1 MKRLNVIVTGGTRGL
16 GRSLVREFASKGHHV
31 VYTAREKMNDRIVN
45 TLADADSESDSVMGG
60 NALAVRC
67 DVSRASDVAALFAS
81 AAEFHGQMP
90 DAIIVNAATSGGYG
104 ALLDAQDTALAETVN
119 TNLLG
124 SLLCCKYFL
133 KSTKA
138 GDIIFLTG
146 TGSDGRATPNF
157 AAYGSTKAAVM
168 QLSRSLRAE
177 LEADSDTRIH
187 TLSPGMMP
195 TPLLL
200 ENLPARV
207 ESCVRLFCAHPD
219 DVAKW
224 SVEKITR
231 IVTTRHRHEH
241 LQFFS
246 PLRAAKTLL
255 ANSRELFPNS
265 PKLLKTRR

>member
-1 MKRLNVIVTGGTRGL
+1 MKKFNVIVTGGTRGL
-16 GRSLVREFASKGHHV
+16 GRSIVREFASKGHSV
-31 VYTAREKMNDRIVN
+31 VYTTRQKTTDKTVS
-45 TLADADSESDSVMGG
+45 DFADSDFDSVMGK
-60 NALAVRC
+60 ALAVRC
-67 DVSRASDVAALFAS
+67 DVSQASDVKALFAS
-81 AAEFHGQMP
+81 AARFHGTMP

-104 ALLDAQDTALAETVN
+104 ALLDAQDTSLKETIN

-124 SLLCCKYFL
+124 SMLCCKYFL
-133 KSTKA
+133 KSTNA
-138 GDIIFLTG
+138 GDIIFIIG
-146 TGSDGRATPNF
+146 TGSDGSATPNF

-168 QLSRSLRAE
+168 QLSRSMRKEIKASE
-177 LEADSDTRIH
+177 SFGDTRIH

-224 SVEKITR
+224 SVDNINR
-231 IVTTRHRHEH
+231 ILTSRHRHEH

-246 PLRAAKTLL
+246 PMRAAKTLL
-255 ANSRELFPNS
+255 VNCS
-265 PKLLKTRR
+265 KLVGEN